1 MRRRETYRELILENI
16 CYDALSQSSGI
27 DKNRLDELVGL
38 IVDTVCS
45 KRGMIRIAGDDYP
58 ADVVRSRFLKL
69 NAEHIEYIFDRMEEN
84 TTQIRNIKNIYWQP
98 SIMRLSPWIAITAL
112 WSAMT
117 CMAPAHKGPSKRKIN
132 RTGRRELPKA
142 PEQIRMFWAAFCVP
156 REIFREPSAVER
168 GENTEIVPINPKK
181 KSGGT

>member
-1 MRRRETYRELILENI
+1 MRRKETYRELILDNI

-27 DKNRLDELVGL
+27 DKNRLDELVEL

-45 KRGMIRIAGDDYP
+45 KREMIRIAGDDHP
-58 ADVVRSRFLKL
+58 VDVVRSRFLKL
-69 NAEHIEYIFDRMEEN
+69 NAEHIEYILDRMEEN
-84 TTQIRNIKNIYWQP
+84 TT
-98 SIMRLSPWIAITAL
+98 
-112 WSAMT
+112 
-117 CMAPAHKGPSKRKIN
+117 
-132 RTGRRELPKA
+132 RRELPKA

-156 REIFREPSAVER
+156 GEIFREPSAAER